1 MKIQLKKLFIEALT
15 KFLLGIVSV
24 ALLIFLPAGTLKYWN
39 GWLFMAILFIPMFV
53 AGIVMYVKK
62 PELLERRLKINEEQK
77 EQKIITKL
85 NGIMFVVGFIVAGL
99 DYRFGWSV
107 LAEWISVVASF
118 IFVVAYLLYA
128 EVLRE
133 NLYLSRVIEVAD
145 GQKVIDTGL
154 YGFVRHPMYL
164 ITLFLFLAMPIVLG
178 SLYSFLIFLV
188 YPVII
193 VCRINN
199 EEKLL
204 EKELEGY
211 KEYKEKVRYRLIPFL
226 W

>member
-118 IFVVAYLLYA
+118 IFIVAYLLYA

-133 NLYLSRVIEVAD
+133 NLYLSRVIEIAE

-154 YGFVRHPMYL
+154 YSFVRHPMYF

-178 SLYSFLIFLV
+178 SLYSFLIFLMH
-188 YPVII
+188 PLII

-211 KEYKEKVRYRLIPFL
+211 REYKETVKYRLIPFL

>member
-1 MKIQLKKLFIEALT
+1 MKIQFKKLFIEALT

-107 LAEWISVVASF
+107 LAEWVSVVASF
-118 IFVVAYLLYA
+118 PMQFFRYCSPHRYLL
-128 EVLRE
+128 
-133 NLYLSRVIEVAD
+133 
-145 GQKVIDTGL
+145 
-154 YGFVRHPMYL
+154 
-164 ITLFLFLAMPIVLG
+164 
-178 SLYSFLIFLV
+178 
-188 YPVII
+188 
-193 VCRINN
+193 
-199 EEKLL
+199 
-204 EKELEGY
+204 
-211 KEYKEKVRYRLIPFL
+211 
-226 W
+226 

>member
-1 MKIQLKKLFIEALT
+1 M
-15 KFLLGIVSV
+15 SV

-118 IFVVAYLLYA
+118 IFIVAYLLYA

-133 NLYLSRVIEVAD
+133 NLYLSRVIEIAE

-154 YGFVRHPMYL
+154 YSFVRHPMYF

-178 SLYSFLIFLV
+178 SLYSFLIFLMH
-188 YPVII
+188 PLII

-211 KEYKEKVRYRLIPFL
+211 REYKETVKYRLIPFL

>member
-1 MKIQLKKLFIEALT
+1 MKIQFKKLFIEALT

-118 IFVVAYLLYA
+118 IFIVAYLLYA

-133 NLYLSRVIEVAD
+133 NLYLSRVIEIAE

-154 YGFVRHPMYL
+154 YSFVRHPMYF

-178 SLYSFLIFLV
+178 SLYSFLIFLMH
-188 YPVII
+188 PLII

>member
-1 MKIQLKKLFIEALT
+1 MKIQLKKLFIEALP

-99 DYRFGWSV
+99 DYRFRWSV
-107 LAEWISVVASF
+107 LAEWVSVVASF
-118 IFVVAYLLYA
+118 IFIVAYLLYA

-133 NLYLSRVIEVAD
+133 NLYLSRVIEVAE

-154 YGFVRHPMYL
+154 YSFVRHPMYF

-178 SLYSFLIFLV
+178 SLYSFLIFLMH
-188 YPVII
+188 PLII

-211 KEYKEKVRYRLIPFL
+211 REYKETVKYRLIPFL

>member
-1 MKIQLKKLFIEALT
+1 MKIQFKKLFIEALT

-118 IFVVAYLLYA
+118 IFIVAYLLYA

-133 NLYLSRVIEVAD
+133 NLYLSRVIEIAE

-154 YGFVRHPMYL
+154 YSFVRHPMYF

-178 SLYSFLIFLV
+178 SLYSFLIFLMH
-188 YPVII
+188 PLII

-211 KEYKEKVRYRLIPFL
+211 REYKETVKYRLIPFL

>member
-118 IFVVAYLLYA
+118 IFIVAYLIYA

-133 NLYLSRVIEVAD
+133 NLYLSRVIEVAE

-154 YGFVRHPMYL
+154 YSFVRHPMYF

-178 SLYSFLIFLV
+178 SLYSFLIFLMH
-188 YPVII
+188 PLII

>member
-1 MKIQLKKLFIEALT
+1 MNIQLKKLFIEAIT

-24 ALLIFLPAGTLKYWN
+24 ALLIFLPAGTLKCWN

-118 IFVVAYLLYA
+118 IFIVAYLLYA

-133 NLYLSRVIEVAD
+133 NLYLSRVIEVAE

-154 YGFVRHPMYL
+154 YSFVRHPMYF

-178 SLYSFLIFLV
+178 SLYSFLIFLMH
-188 YPVII
+188 PLII

-211 KEYKEKVRYRLIPFL
+211 KEYKEKVRYLLIPFL

>member
-1 MKIQLKKLFIEALT
+1 MKIQFKKLFIEALT

-107 LAEWISVVASF
+107 LAEWVSVVASF
-118 IFVVAYLLYA
+118 IFIVAYLLYA

-133 NLYLSRVIEVAD
+133 NLYLSRVIEIAE

-154 YGFVRHPMYL
+154 YSFVRHPMYF

-178 SLYSFLIFLV
+178 SLYSFLIFLMH
-188 YPVII
+188 PLII

-211 KEYKEKVRYRLIPFL
+211 REYKETVKYRLIPFL

>member
-1 MKIQLKKLFIEALT
+1 MKIQFKKLFIEALT

-85 NGIMFVVGFIVAGL
+85 NGIMFVMGFIVAGL

-118 IFVVAYLLYA
+118 IFIVAYLLYA

-133 NLYLSRVIEVAD
+133 NLYLSRVIEIAE

-154 YGFVRHPMYL
+154 YSFVRHPMYF

-178 SLYSFLIFLV
+178 SLYSFLIFLMH
-188 YPVII
+188 PLII

-211 KEYKEKVRYRLIPFL
+211 REYKETVKYRLIPFL

>member
-1 MKIQLKKLFIEALT
+1 MKIQFKKLFIEALT

-62 PELLERRLKINEEQK
+62 PELMERRLKINEEQK

-107 LAEWISVVASF
+107 LAEWVSVVASF
-118 IFVVAYLLYA
+118 IFIVAYLLYA

-133 NLYLSRVIEVAD
+133 NLYLSRVIEIAE

-154 YGFVRHPMYL
+154 YSFVRHPMYF

-178 SLYSFLIFLV
+178 SLYSFLIFLMH
-188 YPVII
+188 PLII

-211 KEYKEKVRYRLIPFL
+211 REYKETVKYRLIPFL